1 VTQGPEGESGE
12 SRSGS
17 GHVGQR
23 VVVRA
28 SVPLALRG
36 LGISALGLAAV
47 VVALVVVGAV
57 LSGGARTFGLVVL
70 AVVAVPLVGA
80 LLTAVARLLGRGAR
94 FVHSPE
100 GFENRTAW
108 LGVGRRRGDW
118 TEVTALREMR
128 DVLVIDL
135 GPNEKSLVDCR
146 VLGRT
151 PVSLGEEIRP
161 YVGRPFR

>member
-1 VTQGPEGESGE
+1 MTDASGPGAGT
-12 SRSGS
+12 SGS
-17 GHVGQR
+17 GHVGSR

-36 LGISALGLAAV
+36 LGIAALGLAAV
-47 VVALVVVGAV
+47 VLALVVVAS
-57 LSGGARTFGLVVL
+57 LLEGGARTFLLLVL
-70 AVVAVPLVGA
+70 GVVAVPLVGA
-80 LLTAVARLLGRGAR
+80 LLTAVVRLLGHGAR

-108 LGVGRRRGDW
+108 LGAGRRRGTW
-118 TEVTALREMR
+118 PEVTALREMR

-135 GPNEKSLVDCR
+135 GSSERSLVDCR

-151 PVSLGEEIRP
+151 PAALAEDIRP
-161 YVGRPFR
+161 YVGRPLR